1 MALFQLCKWK
11 SWWFPPNNNPWLKIS
26 CQNSVFTKPLPQ
38 PLPWGSLF
46 TQHRGEANG
55 AMNWGAGES
64 VCVSLNI
71 WFNAAVRSLKLC
83 TPHLAL
89 CDHHSYLCNFICNV
103 PSLHSATIMVP
114 QLRQQLQW
122 DKLWLSPQ
130 AHFMCWF
137 STYFHK
143 YFPFE
148 NQHPKTKPGFSL
160 LPTKPSHS
168 SLTPH
173 AHREQ
178 SVPFWSR
185 VTPGI
190 FDNSY
195 LVPFPVFT
203 WPKTQE
209 VLPTPPMQCEP
220 QAASLL

>member
-1 MALFQLCKWK
+1 MCLQ
-11 SWWFPPNNNPWLKIS
+11 SPFP
-26 CQNSVFTKPLPQ
+26 
-38 PLPWGSLF
+38 SLSL
-46 TQHRGEANG
+46 EAHCSPSTEEKQ
-55 AMNWGAGES
+55 MEQWIEELAGES

-103 PSLHSATIMVP
+103 PSLHSAMIMVP

-185 VTPGI
+185 VPPGI

-195 LVPFPVFT
+195 LVPFPVLAKDARSVAYTTNAVWTSSCLSFIKAFLILW
-203 WPKTQE
+203 WPKD
-209 VLPTPPMQCEP
+209 C
-220 QAASLL
+220 